1 MSRINRQEYKSARRL
16 VRDNGYFSLKWM
28 RYDIAAAMAKL
39 RCINDETD
47 PLAERASIIAYC
59 KRVGAECNARHTASR
74 HEAAE

>member
-1 MSRINRQEYKSARRL
+1 MSRINNLEYRNARRL
-16 VRDNGYFSLKWM
+16 VRENGYYALRWM
-28 RYDIAAAMAKL
+28 TCDTASVMAKL

-47 PLAERASIIAYC
+47 HLAERASIIAYC

>member
-1 MSRINRQEYKSARRL
+1 MNRTEYKKARRQ

-28 RYDIAAAMAKL
+28 RYDIAATMDKL

-59 KRVGAECNARHTASR
+59 QRAGVECNVRHTQAR
-74 HEAAE
+74 KH